1 MEDKKTDE
9 YIEVVPIGM
18 DANDER
24 RRHIF
29 IKKEDLEH
37 MRYGIPS
44 EINLYL
50 RIQTGYEEYDYVDMK
65 TCVPPNN
72 LVLVEGDNSIMLEY
86 YLRKR
91 YEAKVRR
98 TADVLN
104 ELRIIS
110 ELFGIPIVTASQ
122 VADKELDEKYIKLI
136 HHDNWRVVEVYVLKN
151 EISLGIDDHK
161 MHGTFHFE
169 VPGYV
174 KEDGCFTEKYSVNFI
189 MTNWKLAGVEIKPF
203 EEKDPIPT
211 VRVQLKNAIIREES
225 LIRYGY
231 VSKEELDKIFEK
243 YDEKDLNRYPVV
255 DADKYPM
262 IDVFEDIYGRV
273 PLATKPIRDLKIDIE
288 YRVKDAITYIDKLM
302 DERKD
307 D

>member
-1 MEDKKTDE
+1 MEDKKTDK

-18 DANDER
+18 DVNDER

-37 MRYGIPS
+37 TRYAIPS

-50 RIQTGYEEYDYVDMK
+50 RIQTGYNEYDYIDMK
-65 TCVPPNN
+65 TSVSSSTI
-72 LVLVEGDNSIMLEY
+72 VLVKGDNSISLND
-86 YLRKR
+86 YLAKC
-91 YEAKVRR
+91 YEVEIRR
-98 TADVLN
+98 TAEALN

-122 VADKELDEKYIKLI
+122 GADKALDEKYIKLI
-136 HHDNWRVVEVYVLKN
+136 HHDNWRIVEVYVLKN
-151 EISLGIDDHK
+151 EISLGIDDRK
-161 MHGTFHFE
+161 RHGTFQFE

-174 KEDGCFTEKYSVNFI
+174 KEDGCFTEKYAVNFI
-189 MTNWKLAGVEIKPF
+189 MTNRKLAGVEIKPF

-211 VRVQLKNAIIREES
+211 VRVQLKNAIIRDES
-225 LIRYGY
+225 LIKWGY

-243 YDEKDLNRYPVV
+243 YDKSDLNRYPVV
-255 DADKYPM
+255 DSDKYPM
-262 IDVFEDIYGRV
+262 IDVFEDIYCRV

-288 YRVKDAITYIDKLM
+288 YRVKDAVTYIDNLM
-302 DERKD
+302 HERKD

>member
-1 MEDKKTDE
+1 MTDRKTDK
-9 YIEVVPIGM
+9 YIEVVPIGI
-18 DANDER
+18 DVNDER

-37 MRYGIPS
+37 TTYAIPS

-50 RIQTGYEEYDYVDMK
+50 RIQTGYNEYDYIDMK
-65 TCVPPNN
+65 TSVSSSTI
-72 LVLVEGDNSIMLEY
+72 VLVKGDNSISLND
-86 YLRKR
+86 YLAKR
-91 YEAKVRR
+91 YEVEIRR
-98 TADVLN
+98 TADALN

-110 ELFGIPIVTASQ
+110 ELFGIPIMTASQ
-122 VADKELDEKYIKLI
+122 VADKALDGKYIKLI
-136 HHDNWRVVEVYVLKN
+136 HHDNWRIVEAYVLKN
-151 EISLGIDDHK
+151 EISLGIDEHK
-161 MHGTFHFE
+161 RNATFQFE

-174 KEDGCFTEKYSVNFI
+174 KEDGCFTEKYAVNFV
-189 MTNWKLAGVEIKPF
+189 MANWKLAGVEIKPF

-211 VRVQLKNAIIREES
+211 VRVQLKNAIIRDES
-225 LIRYGY
+225 LIKWGY

-243 YDEKDLNRYPVV
+243 YDEQDLNRYPVV

-262 IDVFEDIYGRV
+262 IDVFEDIYGRI

-302 DERKD
+302 YERKD

>member
-1 MEDKKTDE
+1 MTDRKTDK

-18 DANDER
+18 DVNDER

-37 MRYGIPS
+37 TRYAIPS

-50 RIQTGYEEYDYVDMK
+50 RIQTGYNEYDYIDMK
-65 TCVPPNN
+65 TS
-72 LVLVEGDNSIMLEY
+72 LSSSTIVLVKGDNSISLND
-86 YLRKR
+86 YLAKR
-91 YEAKVRR
+91 YEVEIRR
-98 TADVLN
+98 TADALN

-122 VADKELDEKYIKLI
+122 VADKALDEKYIKLI
-136 HHDNWRVVEVYVLKN
+136 HHDNWRIVEVYVLKN
-151 EISLGIDDHK
+151 EISLGIDDRK
-161 MHGTFHFE
+161 RHGTFQFE

-174 KEDGCFTEKYSVNFI
+174 KEDGCFTEKYAVNFV
-189 MTNWKLAGVEIKPF
+189 MTNWELAGVEIKPF
-203 EEKDPIPT
+203 EEKEPIPT
-211 VRVQLKNAIIREES
+211 VRVQLKNAIIRDES
-225 LIRYGY
+225 LIMWGY

-262 IDVFEDIYGRV
+262 IDVFEDIYGRI

-302 DERKD
+302 YERKD

>member
-1 MEDKKTDE
+1 MEDKKTDK

-18 DANDER
+18 DVNDEG

-37 MRYGIPS
+37 TTYGIPS

-50 RIQTGYEEYDYVDMK
+50 RIQTGYDEYDYIDMK
-65 TCVPPNN
+65 TSVSQNT
-72 LVLVEGDNSIMLEY
+72 LVLVKGDNSILLDY
-86 YLRKR
+86 YLAKR
-91 YEAKVRR
+91 YEVEIRR
-98 TADVLN
+98 TADALN

-110 ELFGIPIVTASQ
+110 ELFGIPILTVSQ
-122 VADKELDEKYIKLI
+122 VADKALDGEYIKLI
-136 HHDNWRVVEVYVLKN
+136 HHDNWRIVEVYVLKN

-161 MHGTFHFE
+161 RHGTFQFE

-174 KEDGCFTEKYSVNFI
+174 KEDGCFTEKYAVNFI
-189 MTNWKLAGVEIKPF
+189 MTNWKLAGVDIKPF

-211 VRVQLKNAIIREES
+211 VRVQFKNPIIRDES
-225 LIRYGY
+225 LIRWGY

-262 IDVFEDIYGRV
+262 IDVFEDIYGRI
-273 PLATKPIRDLKIDIE
+273 PLATKPIRDLKINIE

-302 DERKD
+302 HERKD

>member
-1 MEDKKTDE
+1 MIDKMADE

-18 DANDER
+18 DVNDER

-29 IKKEDLEH
+29 IKKGDLDH
-37 MRYGIPS
+37 TTYAIPS

-50 RIQTGYEEYDYVDMK
+50 RIQTGYDEYDYVDMK
-65 TCVPPNN
+65 TSVSPNT
-72 LVLVEGDNSIMLEY
+72 LVLVKGDNSILLND
-86 YLRKR
+86 YLAKR
-91 YEAKVRR
+91 YEVKIRR
-98 TADVLN
+98 TADALN

-122 VADKELDEKYIKLI
+122 VADNELDGKYIKLI

-161 MHGTFHFE
+161 HSTFQFE

-189 MTNWKLAGVEIKPF
+189 MTDWKLAGVEIKPF

-225 LIRYGY
+225 LIKYGY

-302 DERKD
+302 YERKD